1 MAVKNTELLLD
12 AIGDV
17 QDEYIRET
25 ERFISRKRK
34 ARIAAISSIA
44 AVLVIVTVITLIV
57 RIIGQKISVPD
68 EYDNPAAY
76 WGGNTDYSAA
86 EDDDPA
92 EIWGGNANY
101 SVTAETGGGYLY
113 YEIPYDGIYR
123 YQPGKTAVKLVD
135 TEKREW
141 CDYLVND
148 DALYFAHRNLTAD
161 RDKTVYR
168 IPHGSDTPEVL
179 YRDDDAKRVS
189 MTATAGTHDLCLFID
204 TDEYAFKEIIIDGV
218 TGKEKEIISSYSLT
232 EDTEK
237 WNELID
243 DDNYDVDELY
253 DMTHTET
260 SYHNPR
266 ITYTVGERTIT
277 ALMDDEDSGYFGYSL
292 TENGK
297 ILRAGCS
304 VIPKKAM
311 KNCLVFERG
320 DIESAP
326 DDLPQ
331 FGYYIIR
338 EDGTHNSVTL
348 ENVGDLQ
355 GNDTYWYYLDFDDNL
370 IAFNTRTLEKSVLMH
385 QEDLSYCQLASD
397 GEYLYLYDYADEQY
411 LKEAV
416 TPISC
421 YKIIYNA
428 DGVPTSLELIDD
440 DIKD

>member
-1 MAVKNTELLLD
+1 MKNTELLLD

-44 AVLVIVTVITLIV
+44 AVLVIVTVITVIV
-57 RIIGQKISVPD
+57 RIAGQKSSVLN
-68 EYDNPAAY
+68 EY
-76 WGGNTDYSAA
+76 
-86 EDDDPA
+86 DDPA

-148 DALYFAHRNLTAD
+148 DALYFTHWNLTVD

-179 YRDDDAKRVS
+179 YRDSDAKRVS
-189 MTATAGTHDLCLFID
+189 LTATAGTHDLCLYIE
-204 TDEYAFKEIIIDGV
+204 TAEYADKEIIIDGV
-218 TGKEKEIISSYSLT
+218 TGEEKEIISSYSLT

-397 GEYLYLYDYADEQY
+397 GEYLYLYDYADEQS

-428 DGVPTSLELIDD
+428 DGVPTSPELIDD